1 MIPFC
6 CHQKNRLQNY
16 FLAQLQDGTQNV
28 SWLIERAAPGGVEDE
43 EVSPFA
49 VGCSNF
55 SCRYVMLLN
64 RAWKTLYGRRVLFF
78 FSFLFFSFLF
88 ALDWARPVAGI
99 QGSISCWLVVYCVF
113 FCFSQDGVSHY
124 PISSR
129 RISVQQLNYFRIS
142 DIITH
147 TSVGFPFCQV
157 ANAIYNRLN
166 QNLRP
171 NELEKLLSPPPP
183 PPILSIQGN

>member
-16 FLAQLQDGTQNV
+16 FLAQQDGTQNV

-78 FSFLFFSFLF
+78 FSFSFLF
-88 ALDWARPVAGI
+88 
-99 QGSISCWLVVYCVF
+99 
-113 FCFSQDGVSHY
+113 
-124 PISSR
+124 
-129 RISVQQLNYFRIS
+129 
-142 DIITH
+142 
-147 TSVGFPFCQV
+147 FPFRSRLGPPRGRHSRINILLTRCILCIFLFFPRWCV
-157 ANAIYNRLN
+157 SLPNKLTKNIGPAIELFQDIGYYNTHECRLSFLPSS
-166 QNLRP
+166 QRHL
-171 NELEKLLSPPPP
+171 
-183 PPILSIQGN
+183 